1 MFKKKT
7 VRFSMIFFIMM
18 MVLDVIK
25 LMDQYDI
32 IKEDFDNIMEV
43 SKWPNSKDPM
53 SKLESKV
60 SHHLTSKSSY
70 TFLLCNL
77 IFLFALIRCL
87 KKKTVGFSMIFF
99 IMMMVL

>member
-1 MFKKKT
+1 MDYLPYMRTSLTEPLVKKYADG
-7 VRFSMIFFIMM
+7 VP
-18 MVLDVIK
+18 DVIK

-60 SHHLTSKSSY
+60 SHHFTSY
-70 TFLLCNL
+70 RWTDLWYRN
-77 IFLFALIRCL
+77 R
-87 KKKTVGFSMIFF
+87 
-99 IMMMVL
+99 